1 VRKRIESLPNLLKPA
16 PPGPPRREFLQK
28 NCVERG
34 LISLKCAVTLRR
46 TLFGRAVATRG
57 GKGSRGGLRPGQ
69 RPLRIHARF
78 KRENKALNHG
88 IRSWHS
94 VIH

>member
-1 VRKRIESLPNLLKPA
+1 M
-16 PPGPPRREFLQK
+16 REFLQK
-28 NCVERG
+28 NHLPRR